1 MKKRYSEVQQ
11 CLQFIADKLSQQG
24 LTFQLQAKH
33 LYHDREE
40 ITVYLRLL

>member
-1 MKKRYSEVQQ
+1 V
-11 CLQFIADKLSQQG
+11 A
-24 LTFQLQAKH
+24 FQLKAKH